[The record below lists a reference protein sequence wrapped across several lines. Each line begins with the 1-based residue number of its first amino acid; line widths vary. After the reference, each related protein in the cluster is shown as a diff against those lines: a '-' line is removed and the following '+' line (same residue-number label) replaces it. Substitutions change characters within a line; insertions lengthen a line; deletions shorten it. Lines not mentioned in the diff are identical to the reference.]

1 MLLLIWTNKNMKI
14 EIRRLIESPFL
25 LRYSTVLGVWLLLPF
40 IAWIMKCIPQK
51 YNNFLIYKNV
61 FINTIDQSNLYIPY
75 PDRYFDVNLYGPIF
89 SLIMA
94 PFAITPLWFGLLSWL
109 FISSLL
115 LYFATYHLQIS
126 KKKKIFIYWFCAHEL
141 LTALFMTQFNV
152 IVAAFIILSFILIEK
167 EKDLWAAFFIMLGTF
182 IKIYG
187 IVGLAFF
194 FFSKH
199 KKVLLLSCILWSFL
213 FFVIPMFYSSCDFI
227 VDQYI
232 EWYNSLASKNSK
244 NTFALMQNIS
254 LLGMIRKISCNEVYS
269 DIYIII
275 GGLALFFAPY
285 MRISQYKNLGFRLTF
300 LASVLLFIVLFSTGS
315 ESSTYI
321 IAFMGVAIWAIAAPW
336 KRSNLDYILLVFA
349 FLLTSFSP
357 SDLFPQYIRETF
369 VRPYALK
376 ALPCVLIWF
385 KLIYEMCTKE
395 YAKTSYVFNE

>member
-1 MLLLIWTNKNMKI
+1 MKI

>member
-1 MLLLIWTNKNMKI
+1 MKTKF
-14 EIRRLIESPFL
+14 RHLIEKPFL
-25 LRYSTVLGVWLLLPF
+25 LSYSTVLGTWLLLPF
-40 IAWIMKCIPQK
+40 IAWIMKYFPQK
-51 YNNFLIYKNV
+51 YNNFLIYKNI
-61 FINTIDQSNLYIPY
+61 FINTVDQSNLYIPY

-89 SLIMA
+89 SLVMA

-109 FISSLL
+109 LISSIL
-115 LYFATYHLQIS
+115 LYFATYHLQVS

-141 LTALFMTQFNV
+141 LTALFMSQFNV
-152 IVAAFIILSFILIEK
+152 IVAAFIIFSFILIEK
-167 EKDLWAAFFIMLGTF
+167 EKDFWAACLIMLGTF

-199 KKVLLLSCILWSFL
+199 KKVLLFSCILWSFL
-213 FFVIPMFYSSCDFI
+213 FFVIPMFYSSYDFI

-232 EWYNSLASKNSK
+232 EWYNSLTSKNLK
-244 NTFALMQNIS
+244 NTFSLMQNIS

-285 MRISQYKNLGFRLTF
+285 MRISQYKNLGFRLTL

-336 KRSNLDYILLVFA
+336 KRSNLDYVLLVFA
-349 FLLTSFSP
+349 LLLTSFSP

-376 ALPCVLIWF
+376 ALPCVIIWF

>member
-1 MLLLIWTNKNMKI
+1 MLF
-14 EIRRLIESPFL
+14 RS
-25 LRYSTVLGVWLLLPF
+25 
-40 IAWIMKCIPQK
+40 
-51 YNNFLIYKNV
+51 
-61 FINTIDQSNLYIPY
+61 
-75 PDRYFDVNLYGPIF
+75 
-89 SLIMA
+89 
-94 PFAITPLWFGLLSWL
+94 
-109 FISSLL
+109 